1 MTKLGAETQQREA
14 VASGVLIEYSV
25 SHMKYVAVLILVFGV
40 LGFIAFRSW
49 GISAYVGGLAES
61 LSEESPHS
69 KRTEDVV
76 LSVENPIG
84 SAIVLHGLNFDAEGM
99 KPIARL
105 LQNAGFNVLAPRLVG
120 HKADPESVFS
130 LQREAWNEQ
139 IKIWSKGLSGP
150 LICSGY
156 SLGGLLLLE
165 RHISQDIHCDYF
177 LGFSPALSVHV
188 PAWVMDTVRAVWP
201 SRMLVPSGIPFKYR
215 HFDFIGLMPTFSTFD
230 ILSEFDKELSIK
242 KQLPLKGTIFIDPRD
257 LVVNAQGVKEL
268 TQAYFPNF
276 KFIEIQA
283 LTLDERHAYH
293 MLIDEE
299 HVGISQWT
307 RMAELV
313 REDLERLG
321 RSRLGSVP
329 GK

>member
-14 VASGVLIEYSV
+14 VARRALFEYNITY
-25 SHMKYVAVLILVFGV
+25 MKYVAVSVLVVVV
-40 LGFIAFRSW
+40 LGVFAFRGW
-49 GISAYVGGLAES
+49 GISAYVGGLTKS
-61 LSEESPHS
+61 LTEQSPHS

-76 LSVENPIG
+76 LSVKNPIG
-84 SAIVLHGLNFDAEGM
+84 SALVLHGLNFDAEGM
-99 KPIARL
+99 RPIARL

-130 LQREAWNEQ
+130 LQREAWNQQ
-139 IKIWSKGLSGP
+139 IKLWSMGLMKP
-150 LICSGY
+150 LLCVGY

-177 LGFSPALSVHV
+177 LGFSPALSVHIPTWAV
-188 PAWVMDTVRAVWP
+188 DTVRAVWP
-201 SRMLVPSGIPFKYR
+201 SRILVPSGIPFKYR

-230 ILSEFDKELSIK
+230 ILSEFGKELSVK
-242 KQLPLKGTIFIDPRD
+242 KIVPLKGVIFIDPRD

-268 TQAYFPNF
+268 TQTYFPNF
-276 KFIEIQA
+276 KLVEIQA
-283 LTLDERHAYH
+283 LPLDERHAYH

-299 HVGISQWT
+299 HVGASQWT
-307 RMAELV
+307 KMVESV
-313 REDLERLG
+313 REDLEQLG
-321 RSRLGSVP
+321 RSRLESES